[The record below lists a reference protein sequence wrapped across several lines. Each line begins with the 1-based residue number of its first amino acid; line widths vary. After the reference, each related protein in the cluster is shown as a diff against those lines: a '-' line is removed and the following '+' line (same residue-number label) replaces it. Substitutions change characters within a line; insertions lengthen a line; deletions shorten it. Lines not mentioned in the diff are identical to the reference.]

1 MSFQTCKRGLRRYL
15 ANYAFH
21 PPYKVQEQR
30 KRCSLKRARKKCLN
44 QEKYQL
50 WIKRTSGYK
59 SKRLNREIHT
69 FIVKQFSW
77 GGSRCP
83 NAFTMRSYTRVWKCH
98 HHLSRNKYGTINKRF
113 LSLFFLMRFREIDS
127 AASGC
132 AYFLGAKIMLYI
144 YQLNENVIGSNLPFF
159 ANMRFGCPLFK

>member
-1 MSFQTCKRGLRRYL
+1 MSFQMCKRGLRRYL
-15 ANYAFH
+15 ANYAFLL
-21 PPYKVQEQR
+21 PYKVQEQL
-30 KRCSLKRARKKCLN
+30 KRCSLKRTRKKCLN

-59 SKRLNREIHT
+59 SKRLNRETRT

-98 HHLSRNKYGTINKRF
+98 HHLSRNKYGII
-113 LSLFFLMRFREIDS
+113 MRFREIDS

-144 YQLNENVIGSNLPFF
+144 YQLNENVIGRNLPFF